1 MRPSIICLLYLLPAM
16 QCAICQLQRDKNHV
30 KLARPHTVLFYEW
43 INPCETNWEFELAIE
58 RERGH
63 RRRQKQRWRHRLE
76 GRISKDRCS
85 QALWS
90 IFMDAGKQI
99 NSLFT
104 YWKGGGGSTVDCLT
118 VGCLAVRMTK
128 WMSLPAFRTL
138 AIATRQRKAKYN
150 TQRHEGAFMCVCA
163 CMCI

>member
-1 MRPSIICLLYLLPAM
+1 MRPSIICLLYLLPTM
-16 QCAICQLQRDKNHV
+16 QCAICQLQRDKSHV

-43 INPCETNWEFELAIE
+43 INPCETNWEFELVIE

-63 RRRQKQRWRHRLE
+63 RKRQRQRQRHRQRWRHRLE
-76 GRISKDRCS
+76 GRISEDRCS

-104 YWKGGGGSTVDCLT
+104 HWKGGGGSTVDCLT
-118 VGCLAVRMTK
+118 VGCFAVRMTK

-150 TQRHEGAFMCVCA
+150 T
-163 CMCI
+163 